1 MRPGFIHP
9 DAAARRLWLKF
20 ERYLDRLN
28 RYNQALALRGNIW
41 TEQIRYCK
49 SMTTEGTCDR
59 PWGRSDLYNYTSKNV
74 RSLFEAGRRLNAAAA
89 LARSG
94 TAAIQLNEDKTD
106 FSIVVPEGTI
116 TPEWIESARFDI
128 SMLPGSPMS
137 PGGDL
142 GVVFVP
148 LVVYG
153 LVVVV
158 GMVTGALTAVSV
170 CNVLQ
175 KKYDVQITELN
186 RAAEKDFCSDPN
198 SQTCKTWL
206 GIRKEE
212 RLNEKQS
219 WVDKILGG
227 GAGKAIGA
235 GVGLAV
241 AIGLGLYAYS
251 TYKSRK
257 K

>member
-1 MRPGFIHP
+1 MRLDVTNP

-20 ERYLDRLN
+20 EKDLDRLN
-28 RYNQALALRGNIW
+28 RYNQALAWRGNIW
-41 TEQIRYCK
+41 STAVHHCA
-49 SMTTEGTCDR
+49 SMTTEGVCDR
-59 PWGRSDLYNYTSKNV
+59 PWGRADLYNYTTANILK
-74 RSLFEAGRRLNAAAA
+74 LFDAARRLNAADAM
-89 LARSG
+89 ARSG
-94 TAAIQLNEDKTD
+94 IAAIQLNEDKTD
-106 FSIVVPEGTI
+106 FSIVVKEGTVN
-116 TPEWIESARFDI
+116 PDWIESASFDV
-128 SMLPGSPMS
+128 SMLPGAPMS
-137 PGGDL
+137 PGGEL
-142 GVVFVP
+142 GIVP
-148 LVVYG
+148 LLVYG
-153 LVVVV
+153 VVVVV

-175 KKYDVQITELN
+175 KKYDVQLTKLN

-219 WVDKILGG
+219 WIDKLLGG
-227 GAGKAIGA
+227 GAGKALGA

-251 TYKSRK
+251 TYKSK
-257 K
+257 KK